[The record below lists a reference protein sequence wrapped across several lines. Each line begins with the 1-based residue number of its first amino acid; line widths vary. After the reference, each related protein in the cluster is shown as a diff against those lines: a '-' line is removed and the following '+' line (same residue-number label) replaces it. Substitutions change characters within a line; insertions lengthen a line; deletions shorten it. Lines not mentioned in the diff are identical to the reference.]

1 MIIIL
6 TFHALWFS
14 QIWGGVGD
22 KERFADT
29 FVLKIEDET
38 AFWQNLKPEVEI
50 LRERALLCAAENDS
64 LYL

>member
-6 TFHALWFS
+6 KFHALWFT

-29 FVLKIEDET
+29 FVLKIEYET
-38 AFWQNLKPEVEI
+38 ACWQNLKPEVDI
-50 LRERALLCAAENDS
+50 Q
-64 LYL
+64 

>member
-6 TFHALWFS
+6 TFHALWFT

-22 KERFADT
+22 KERFADA

-50 LRERALLCAAENDS
+50 QRERAFLHATEIDS
-64 LYL
+64 FYI